1 MSYKKQGGKLPFQQR
16 GVGSLFGYVR
26 PVEAQLR
33 VCELAAYKAVYC
45 GLCRQLGRSFGL
57 PARFTL
63 SYDATFLALA
73 GLAIGEEEPE
83 IAPGRCPFN
92 PLKRMPVCGGAP
104 ALAFSADAAALLLW
118 WKLRDDLADEGP
130 GKRLLARLGLLLTKR
145 AYRKAAA
152 RRPDLD
158 EALRR
163 MVRDQQELEARG
175 CSNVDEAAEPTAA
188 ALSALFAALSGEKD
202 QRRALERLGY
212 LLGRFVYLADALD
225 DLERDREK
233 GRYNPF
239 LLACPEAGPEELKER
254 ALGSLYL
261 TIGET
266 ERTGRLLAVR
276 RFAPILE
283 NILTLGLM
291 SQADRLAGKGA
302 EKDG

>member
-1 MSYKKQGGKLPFQQR
+1 MGA
-16 GVGSLFGYVR
+16 LFGYVR

-33 VCELAAYKAVYC
+33 VCELTAYKAVYC

-57 PARFTL
+57 LARFTL
-63 SYDATFLALA
+63 SYDTTFLALV
-73 GLAIGEEEPE
+73 GLSIGEEEPK

-92 PLKRMPVCGGAP
+92 PLKRMPVCGSAP
-104 ALAFSADAAALLLW
+104 ALVYSADAAALLLW
-118 WKLRDDLADEGP
+118 WKLRDDLADEGF
-130 GKRLLARLGLLLTKR
+130 GRRLLARLGLFLTGK

-152 RRPDLD
+152 RRPELD

-163 MVRDQQELEARG
+163 MTEGQQALEARR
-175 CSNVDEAAEPTAA
+175 CANIDEAAEPTAA
-188 ALSALFAALSGEKD
+188 ALSAIFSALSREEK
-202 QRRALERLGY
+202 QRRVLERLGY

-225 DLERDREK
+225 DMDQDREA

-239 LLACPEAGPEELKER
+239 LLAWAGAKPEEGKKRCLS
-254 ALGSLYL
+254 SLYL

-266 ERTGRLLAVR
+266 ERTSRLLEMR
-276 RFAPILE
+276 RFGPILE

>member
-1 MSYKKQGGKLPFQQR
+1 M
-16 GVGSLFGYVR
+16 GSLFGYVR

-33 VCELAAYKAVYC
+33 VCELSAYKAVYC

-57 PARFTL
+57 LARFTL
-63 SYDATFLALA
+63 SYDTTFLALA
-73 GLAIGEEEPE
+73 GLSLAEDPPE
-83 IAPGRCPFN
+83 IAPRRCPFN
-92 PLKRMPVCGGAP
+92 PLKRMPVCGDAP

-130 GKRLLARLGLLLTKR
+130 GKRLLARLGLLLTR
-145 AYRKAAA
+145 GAYRKAAA
-152 RRPDLD
+152 RRPELD

-163 MVRDQQELEARG
+163 MIGDQQALEARG
-175 CSNVDEAAEPTAA
+175 CANLDEAAEPTAA
-188 ALSALFAALSGEKD
+188 ALSAIFAALSEEKD
-202 QRRALERLGY
+202 QRRVLERLGY

-239 LLACPEAGPEELKER
+239 LLTHPGAEPEELKKR
-254 ALGSLYL
+254 CLGSLYL

-266 ERTGRLLAVR
+266 ERTGRLLETR